1 MELMPGYKPSD
12 VGVIPGEWDAKLLG
26 DIGDSLIGLTY
37 RPSEVRK
44 YGTLVLRSSNVQNGT
59 LCFDDN
65 VFVEADIPERIMVRP
80 GDILVCVRNGSR
92 DLIGKSALIDERAI
106 GMTFGAFMGVFRS
119 DHGQLLHHVF
129 QSGIFKKQINEH
141 LGATINQITNKSL
154 NSFKVPLPPTNEER
168 TKIAKALSDVDALLA
183 TLDQVI
189 VKKRDLKQAAM
200 QQLLTGKTRLPGFSG
215 DWQKKTLGE
224 LGSTYGGLTG
234 KTKSDFGAGAGKYI
248 TFMNVMTNVVI
259 DCASF
264 EQVKVSATETQ
275 NRVLVGDLLFNGSS
289 ETPEEVAF
297 CSLMAE
303 DVPDLYLNSF
313 CFGFRLF
320 DDQNVDGLFLTYY
333 IRANPGREIM
343 KSLAQG
349 STRYNLSKTAL
360 REASVLLPLK
370 DEQVAIAE
378 VLSGMDA
385 ELIALEARR
394 YKTRDIK
401 QAMMQ
406 ELLTGKTRLIAK
418 EERHV

>member
-1 MELMPGYKPSD
+1 MELMPGYKRSD
-12 VGVIPGEWDAKLLG
+12 VGVIPDEWDAKPLG

-92 DLIGKSALIDERAI
+92 DLIGKAALIDERAI

-168 TKIAKALSDVDALLA
+168 TRIASALSDVDALLA
-183 TLDQVI
+183 TLDQV
-189 VKKRDLKQAAM
+189 VAKKRDLKQAAM
-200 QQLLTGKTRLPGFSG
+200 QQLLTGKTRLPGFCG
-215 DWQKKTLGE
+215 EWQKKTLGE
-224 LGSTYGGLTG
+224 LGATYGGITG
-234 KTKSDFGAGAGKYI
+234 KTKSDFGVGTAKYI
-248 TFMNVMTNVVI
+248 TFMNVMTNAVI
-259 DCASF
+259 DCAAF
-264 EQVKVSATETQ
+264 EQVNISASETQ
-275 NRVLVGDLLFNGSS
+275 NRVLRGDLLFNGSS

-303 DVPDLYLNSF
+303 EVPDLYLNSF

-320 DDQNVDGLFLTYY
+320 DDQQVNGLFLTYY
-333 IRANPGREIM
+333 IRANPGREMM

-378 VLSGMDA
+378 VLSGLDA
-385 ELIALEARR
+385 ELIALEVRR
-394 YKTRDIK
+394 DKSRDIK

-406 ELLTGKTRLIAK
+406 QLLTGKTRLIAK
-418 EERHV
+418 EECHV

>member
-1 MELMPGYKPSD
+1 MELMPGYKRSD
-12 VGVIPGEWDAKLLG
+12 VGVIPDEWDAKPLG

-92 DLIGKSALIDERAI
+92 DLIGKAALIDERAI

-168 TKIAKALSDVDALLA
+168 TRIASALSDVDALLA
-183 TLDQVI
+183 TLDQV
-189 VKKRDLKQAAM
+189 VAKKRALKQAAM
-200 QQLLTGKTRLPGFSG
+200 QQLLTGKTRLPGFFG
-215 DWQKKTLGE
+215 EWQKKTLGE
-224 LGSTYGGLTG
+224 LGVTYGGITG
-234 KTKSDFGAGAGKYI
+234 KTKSDFGVGTAKYI
-248 TFMNVMTNVVI
+248 TFMNVMTNAVI
-259 DCASF
+259 DCAAF
-264 EQVKVSATETQ
+264 DQVNISASETQ
-275 NRVLVGDLLFNGSS
+275 NRVLRGDLLFNGSS

-303 DVPDLYLNSF
+303 ELPDLYLNSF

-320 DDQNVDGLFLTYY
+320 DDHQVNGLFLTYY
-333 IRANPGREIM
+333 IRANPGREMM

-378 VLSGMDA
+378 VLSGLDA

-394 YKTRDIK
+394 DKSCNIK

-406 ELLTGKTRLIAK
+406 QLLTGKTRLFAK
-418 EERHV
+418 EESHV